1 MAEPAASLRLVTERR
16 ACLTGVTAQLPER
29 WVSMAEREEQ
39 IAAAS
44 PSFTP
49 PPGLLTRLTGVRG
62 VHLID
67 DDQQASDLAAAAGR
81 KLLAECGVEPAA
93 VDLMLFAACSQDLA
107 EPATSHVVAAKLGLR
122 CPVFDVKNA
131 CNSVLNAIQ
140 TAHALIATRQYRTVL
155 ITCGEAPSLY
165 ARLCVPDAQAF
176 ARALPSYGFSDA
188 GCALLFTAEEADP
201 DGPDRGVLTSHF
213 AADSAVWDSATV
225 RTGGTLTRRHPPGGE
240 ADFFRM
246 ESLRMRESLRRLA
259 RAELLPLLDERGPTF
274 DDFAFVGVHQV
285 SMSDVDQLCG
295 PEFGVPR
302 DKLVITLPRHGNVA
316 SASLPLQLSLALE
329 TGLAHPGDLVAL
341 IGLAAG
347 ASVGLVVIRL

>member
-1 MAEPAASLRLVTERR
+1 MTERR

-29 WVSMAEREEQ
+29 WVSMAEREAQ

-49 PPGLLTRLTGVRG
+49 PPGLVTRLTGVRG

-67 DDQQASDLAAAAGR
+67 DDQQASDLAAAAGH
-81 KLLAECGVEPAA
+81 KLLAGCGVEPAA
-93 VDLMLFAACSQDLA
+93 IDLMLFAACCQDLA

-131 CNSVLNAIQ
+131 CNSVLNAVQ
-140 TAHALIATRQYRTVL
+140 TAHALIATGQYRTVL

-165 ARLCVPDAQAF
+165 TRLNVPDAQAF
-176 ARALPSYGFSDA
+176 ARALPAYGFSDA

-201 DGPDRGVLTSHF
+201 DGQDRGVLASRF
-213 AADSAVWDSATV
+213 AAESAVWDSATV
-225 RTGGTLTRRHPPGGE
+225 RTGGTLARRALDDGE
-240 ADFFRM
+240 GFFRM

-259 RAELLPLLDERGPTF
+259 RDELRPVFDEWRLTF
-274 DDFAFVGVHQV
+274 DDLAFVGVHQV
-285 SMSDVDQLCG
+285 SLSDVDELCG

-302 DKLVITLPRHGNVA
+302 DKLVVTLPRHGNVA

-347 ASVGLVVIRL
+347 ASAGLVVIRL